1 MIDLLSGGRLEAGFV
16 VGGGPEYYNFALGPT
31 DARDRFAEGL
41 SLARKAWSEPG
52 PFRWDGKYYQ
62 LDCVNP
68 WPVPLQ
74 RPHPPIWICGVGSP
88 TTLEMCA
95 REDLGYMGVNTN
107 TGHADFVGQCEY
119 FRNAA
124 DESGRDFDPNK
135 MGWLT
140 HVHVADSDEQ
150 AVAEFAE
157 HAAYGGLLTRGFGGP
172 AKTFYPPGH
181 LPPDKLAAWERKV
194 RESYTGKAMPGEAPL
209 MGTPET
215 VAERM
220 IERLKAY
227 RIGNVVMA
235 FQWGDMPHEMVT
247 NSMQR
252 FADEVMPIVRAEM
265 DEYLD
270 GLYPNRTQSSFAVG
284 AA

>member
-1 MIDLLSGGRLEAGFV
+1 
-16 VGGGPEYYNFALGPT
+16 
-31 DARDRFAEGL
+31 
-41 SLARKAWSEPG
+41 
-52 PFRWDGKYYQ
+52 
-62 LDCVNP
+62 
-68 WPVPLQ
+68 
-74 RPHPPIWICGVGSP
+74 
-88 TTLEMCA
+88 
-95 REDLGYMGVNTN
+95 
-107 TGHADFVGQCEY
+107 
-119 FRNAA
+119 
-124 DESGRDFDPNK
+124 
-135 MGWLT
+135 
-140 HVHVADSDEQ
+140 
-150 AVAEFAE
+150 
-157 HAAYGGLLTRGFGGP
+157 
-172 AKTFYPPGH
+172 
-181 LPPDKLAAWERKV
+181 
-194 RESYTGKAMPGEAPL
+194 

-215 VAERM
+215 VAGRM